1 MKFVSKDLA
10 LKLKNK
16 GFDKPCFGYYYIKT
30 PTGMTDG
37 ELILNRYSCR
47 GGTYK
52 DTFEKHIGFI
62 NSNIVDA
69 PTIEQVL
76 KWLREEKDTYINIVP
91 QKEFDYT
98 CYNLSIIQFN
108 SPKHNFDTFRMISF
122 FSSITTNY
130 DDVYIIG
137 IKYVINNLI

>member
-1 MKFVSKDLA
+1 MKFVNKQLA
-10 LKLKNK
+10 MILKEK
-16 GFDKPCFGYYYIKT
+16 GFKEPCFGYYYIKT
-30 PTGMTDG
+30 PTGMNEG
-37 ELILNRYSCR
+37 ELVLNRYSCR

-69 PTIEQVL
+69 PTIEQTL
-76 KWLREEKDTYINIVP
+76 EWLREKDTYITVVP

-98 CYNLSIIQFN
+98 CYSLSIIQFN

-122 FSSITTNY
+122 FDSITTNY
-130 DDVYIIG
+130 DDVYVIG
-137 IKYVINNLI
+137 IEYVIKNLI

>member
-1 MKFVSKDLA
+1 MKFVNKQLA
-10 LKLKNK
+10 LKLKEK

-30 PTGMTDG
+30 PTGMNEG
-37 ELILNRYSCR
+37 ELVLNRYPCR
-47 GGTYK
+47 NVTYE
-52 DTFEKHIGFI
+52 DTLKKHIGFI
-62 NSNIVDA
+62 NSNMVDA

-98 CYNLSIIQFN
+98 CYSLSIIQFN

-122 FSSITTNY
+122 FDSITTNY
-130 DDVYIIG
+130 DDIYIIG
-137 IKYVINNLI
+137 IEYVINSLI